1 MNNTR
6 RRRISELKTQI
17 DFENNKTITEVNK
30 IASVIFVQKFNSER
44 EYISVTRLKLT

>member
-30 IASVIFVQKFNSER
+30 IASVIVLCKNLIQKEN
-44 EYISVTRLKLT
+44 ISV